1 MTLYLPDSILSVE
14 RGNKERPMTTEQL
27 ADKLV
32 AWIGEK
38 VASAGCAGVVV
49 GLSGGLD
56 SSVMAVLCRRAF
68 PQTTLGLV
76 MPCYSQPEDAEH
88 ARLVAKK
95 FSIPT
100 RTVSLDSVFDD
111 LLQVLPDEP
120 RDPVVE
126 RLAQANLKARLRML
140 TLYFVANQLN
150 YLVVGSGNRSELAV
164 GYFTK
169 YGDGGVDILPLGNLV
184 KREVRALA
192 EYLGIPRSIIDK
204 PPSAGL
210 WPQQTDEAEM
220 SLSYEELDGYLTIG
234 VANGDIRQKIEAMM
248 AAGRHKLQP
257 PPIPEI

>member
-1 MTLYLPDSILSVE
+1 
-14 RGNKERPMTTEQL
+14 MTTEQM

-38 VASAGCAGVVV
+38 VADAGCKGTVM
-49 GLSGGLD
+49 GLSGGID
-56 SSVMAVLCRRAF
+56 SSVVAVLCRRAF
-68 PQTTLGLV
+68 PQTTLGLL

-88 ARLVAKK
+88 AHLVADK

-100 RTVSLDSVFDD
+100 RTVPLDTIFDD
-111 LLQVLPDEP
+111 LLQVLPGEP
-120 RDPVVE
+120 CDPTVE

-140 TLYFVANQLN
+140 TLYFAANQLN
-150 YLVVGSGNRSELAV
+150 YLVVGSGNKSELAV

-184 KREVRALA
+184 KGEVRALA
-192 EYLGIPRSIIDK
+192 EYLGIPRPIIDK

-220 SLSYEELDGYLTIG
+220 RLSYEELDGYLTTG
-234 VANGDIRQKIEAMM
+234 VANDGIRQKIEARI

-257 PPIPEI
+257 PPMPEV